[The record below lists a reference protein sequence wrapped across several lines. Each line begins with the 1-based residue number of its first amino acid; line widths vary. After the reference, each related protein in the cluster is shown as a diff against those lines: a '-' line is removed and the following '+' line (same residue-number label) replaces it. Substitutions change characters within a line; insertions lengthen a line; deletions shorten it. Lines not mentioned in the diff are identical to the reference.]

1 MNIKIK
7 TKIRYKGQEYASPD
21 ELPAEARSAYAQ
33 AMSGTPTAAS
43 NGAVSKKIIL
53 NGQEFSDESE
63 MSAAERKL
71 YDDAIQLMRDGPA
84 AMHSP
89 GGSAA

>member
-7 TKIRYKGQEYASPD
+7 TKIRYKGQEYASPA

-33 AMSGTPTAAS
+33 AISGTPTAS
-43 NGAVSKKIIL
+43 NSAVSKKIML
-53 NGQEFSDESE
+53 NGQEFSNENE

-84 AMHSP
+84 AMHAL
-89 GGSAA
+89 G

>member
-7 TKIRYKGQEYASPD
+7 TKIRYNGQEYTSPD

-43 NGAVSKKIIL
+43 NSVVSKKIML
-53 NGQEFSDESE
+53 NGQEFSNENE
-63 MSAAERKL
+63 MPAAERKL
-71 YDDAIQLMRDGPA
+71 YDDAIQLMRDGGA
-84 AMHSP
+84 ATHSP
-89 GGSAA
+89 GASAA